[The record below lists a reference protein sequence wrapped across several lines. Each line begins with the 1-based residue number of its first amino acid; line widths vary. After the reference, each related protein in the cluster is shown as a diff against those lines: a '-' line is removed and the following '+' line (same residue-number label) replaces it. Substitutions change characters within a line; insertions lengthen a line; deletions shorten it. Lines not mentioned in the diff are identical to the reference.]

1 MMTFFLRIFCICS
14 PSSVLLPPFTGPFP
28 PSKKDFLL
36 SYHVYMGIYLNPF
49 PYERRVI
56 VYLPPLP
63 PHISQLQRSCPQENV
78 TQSFY
83 SRDQVA
89 SLRFANQEV
98 AHSNI
103 HSDVSV
109 EAIMHVH
116 MCVHVQACN
125 YICMGVRMY
134 MCVHCI
140 CVWMSTHK
148 CSLNE
153 NSSISGLGLKRLP
166 SLAVPLLLV
175 LC

>member
-1 MMTFFLRIFCICS
+1 M
-14 PSSVLLPPFTGPFP
+14 
-28 PSKKDFLL
+28 
-36 SYHVYMGIYLNPF
+36 
-49 PYERRVI
+49 
-56 VYLPPLP
+56 
-63 PHISQLQRSCPQENV
+63 
-78 TQSFY
+78 
-83 SRDQVA
+83 A

-98 AHSNI
+98 AYSNI
-103 HSDVSV
+103 HSNVSV
-109 EAIMHVH
+109 EAIMHVC

-125 YICMGVRMY
+125 YVCMGVHMD

-166 SLAVPLLLV
+166 SLTVLLSLV

>member
-1 MMTFFLRIFCICS
+1 M
-14 PSSVLLPPFTGPFP
+14 
-28 PSKKDFLL
+28 
-36 SYHVYMGIYLNPF
+36 
-49 PYERRVI
+49 
-56 VYLPPLP
+56 
-63 PHISQLQRSCPQENV
+63 
-78 TQSFY
+78 
-83 SRDQVA
+83 A

-98 AHSNI
+98 AHSNT

-166 SLAVPLLLV
+166 SLTVPLLLV